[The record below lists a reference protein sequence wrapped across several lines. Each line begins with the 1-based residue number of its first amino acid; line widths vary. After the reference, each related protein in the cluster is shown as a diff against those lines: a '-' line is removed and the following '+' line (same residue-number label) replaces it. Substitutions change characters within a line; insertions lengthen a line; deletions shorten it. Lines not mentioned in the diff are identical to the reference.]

1 MALYKMTTHTVGG
14 KDDEVMGMLCGK
26 VEGETFWVTD
36 VIELPV
42 EGTETRVNAGAQAN
56 E

>member
-1 MALYKMTTHTVGG
+1 MITHTVSG
-14 KDDEVMGMLCGK
+14 KDNEVMGMLCGK
-26 VEGETFWVTD
+26 VQADTFWITD
-36 VIELPV
+36 VLELPV